1 LGAVVS
7 FYSDRDGIGRS
18 MAVASVAW
26 ILATNG
32 RRVAVVDW
40 DLQKPS
46 LHKYLEPFLLDPG
59 WRDVPGVIDFLW
71 QYAQSARRAST
82 IDVGALRQE
91 PAEVSGCTC
100 GIPAD
105 LRVAP
110 GGHLHFIPAGAARM
124 GAIRLRYFNW
134 SELVDRLGGVQ
145 VVKGFLDK
153 VAAEYNYV
161 LVDLPSGRMTLDV
174 TLPAFRSDSL
184 VACFTLDHESID
196 VVSARAR
203 WLTDR
208 LGNTDIAIIPV
219 AMLVEPAEKDIT
231 VQALDHAYKRFSAL
245 RRRGWE
251 TIEIPEVPFYKNQ
264 RVLPTVLESRRVRG
278 GLVDQYL
285 RLAANLVSAADL
297 DLRIPTSDYVREY
310 LDELSAASPNDD
322 ESAYTSLLPRPYQGD
337 EPYAFL
343 SYAREDRDEVL
354 TVIKDLAELGF
365 RIWWDE
371 EIIGGTDW
379 QSYLKTKIH
388 RCSHILLFISGRS
401 MTSRYVEQ
409 ELRIAS
415 EFEKP
420 VLGVRWEW
428 TDLNPTYKGYV
439 SRYQILE
446 RDSPTFEEDLGR
458 AMGSLNPT
466 VGISQQIAESK
477 DASLPSMA
485 EE

>member
-1 LGAVVS
+1 MGAVVS

-46 LHKYLEPFLLDPG
+46 LHKYLEPFLPDPG

-82 IDVGALRQE
+82 MDVGALRRE
-91 PAEVSGCTC
+91 SAKVSECTC

-105 LRVAP
+105 LQVAP
-110 GGHLHFIPAGAARM
+110 GGRLRFIPAGAART
-124 GAIRLRYFNW
+124 GAIRVRYFNW

-153 VAAEYNYV
+153 VAAAYDYV
-161 LVDLPSGRMTLDV
+161 LVDLPAGPMTPDV
-174 TLPAFRSDSL
+174 ALPAFRSDSL

-196 VVSARAR
+196 AVSARAR

-219 AMLVEPAEKDIT
+219 AMLVELAEHEKRH
-231 VQALDHAYKRFSAL
+231 QALHYVDKRFSAL
-245 RRRGWE
+245 SSRGWE
-251 TIEIPEVPFYKNQ
+251 TIEIPVIPFYKYQ
-264 RVLPTVLESRRVRG
+264 RGLPTILESRRVRG
-278 GLVDQYL
+278 SLLDQYL

-310 LDELSAASPNDD
+310 LDDLSAAFPND
-322 ESAYTSLLPRPYQGD
+322 ESASSPLPRPYQGD

-354 TVIKDLAELGF
+354 TVVKDLAELGF

-401 MTSRYVEQ
+401 MTSHYVER

-428 TDLNPTYKGYV
+428 SDLNPTYKGYV
-439 SRYQILE
+439 STYQILE

-458 AMGSLNPT
+458 AMGTLNPT
-466 VGISQQIAESK
+466 VGTSQQIAESK